1 MVDNPFESIESAQ
14 QYIGLLIEQVVEV
27 EKSVADDVAAAASD
41 SRRLEALQLANFKL
55 SQLRI
60 QLTSSRRTLNDLRV
74 LRRLLLGERE
84 LDRLV
89 KNTTT

>member
-14 QYIGLLIEQVVEV
+14 QYIGLLIEQVAEV